1 MPFSE
6 EEDERHTTTTT
17 TTSNNDDNENCKRQ
31 QYYTSTRFE
40 HGSMIGDITY
50 HHGSH
55 QQQQSSTMIYGHDQW
70 RAPHNPTNPESGIGL
85 ASEFGCGNNGSTCNG
100 YHVTNGV
107 LGYESAKVGE
117 PFLKIGVGS
126 LIKGSC
132 DDCGSSSGSSNNNKN
147 SNDDEYNENDEE
159 YKFNSRYKFHN
170 EPKWKVLPSPD
181 PNEVTFV
188 HEETLHNK
196 NNNAD
201 ELYGYRIQ
209 KTIRLDGT
217 VLTVR
222 SILTNLG
229 TKQFTTPW
237 YSHHFFS
244 GNNNTTDP
252 IIRPGYVLDLG
263 ISQYGLPTP
272 LTPQFDQ
279 PGLDSWSGNINDYAN
294 VTMAHDGSISISITK
309 AIPEGTKLKANFL
322 DVNKNTQTYL
332 TDGSFTLHA
341 PNGQYSV
348 YEKIPELQTQSRNPF
363 IYAYNI
369 YVERSTLSPEPM
381 LLLYL
386 EPGETTFW
394 TQHLKFT
401 SSDVDDGTS
410 DLVGSRDDD
419 GASLFWG
426 MSIWSM
432 LPTTSNVWKS
442 PAVNLSD
449 PTGYAAFFA
458 VLVAACCLSLAA
470 AAVTLYRIRYTG
482 GSILSSSSSSRQ
494 TRRSDYSS
502 IPDCSAESEEKVAD
516 GGGDVVIS
524 VV

>member
-1 MPFSE
+1 MPLSE
-6 EEDERHTTTTT
+6 EEEDKRHSP
-17 TTSNNDDNENCKRQ
+17 TTSNSINNNDNNDNENCKRQ

-55 QQQQSSTMIYGHDQW
+55 QQSSSSSTMIYGHDQW

-85 ASEFGCGNNGSTCNG
+85 ASEFGCGNNGATCNG

-107 LGYESAKVGE
+107 LGYEEAQVGE

-132 DDCGSSSGSSNNNKN
+132 DDCGSSSDENNRN
-147 SNDDEYNENDEE
+147 DEYDEDEEE
-159 YKFNSRYKFHN
+159 YKFNSRYKFHH
-170 EPKWKVLPSPD
+170 EPKWKVLPSPG

-188 HEETLHNK
+188 HEETLHN
-196 NNNAD
+196 NHNA

-217 VLTVR
+217 ILTVR

-252 IIRPGYVLDLG
+252 NIGPGYVLDLG

-309 AIPEGTKLKANFL
+309 PIPEGTF
-322 DVNKNTQTYL
+322 VQ
-332 TDGSFTLHA
+332 
-341 PNGQYSV
+341 
-348 YEKIPELQTQSRNPF
+348 
-363 IYAYNI
+363 
-369 YVERSTLSPEPM
+369 
-381 LLLYL
+381 
-386 EPGETTFW
+386 TTFPKKVLNK
-394 TQHLKFT
+394 TKIRLF
-401 SSDVDDGTS
+401 SD
-410 DLVGSRDDD
+410 
-419 GASLFWG
+419 
-426 MSIWSM
+426 I
-432 LPTTSNVWKS
+432 
-442 PAVNLSD
+442 
-449 PTGYAAFFA
+449 GY
-458 VLVAACCLSLAA
+458 LLD
-470 AAVTLYRIRYTG
+470 RGI
-482 GSILSSSSSSRQ
+482 
-494 TRRSDYSS
+494 
-502 IPDCSAESEEKVAD
+502 
-516 GGGDVVIS
+516 
-524 VV
+524 